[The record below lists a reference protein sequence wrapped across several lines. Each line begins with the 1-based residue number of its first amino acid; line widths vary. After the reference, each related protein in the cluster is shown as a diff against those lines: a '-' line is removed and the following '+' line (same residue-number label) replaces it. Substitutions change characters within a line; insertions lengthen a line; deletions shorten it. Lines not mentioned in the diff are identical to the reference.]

1 MKIRL
6 SPKRKVVL
14 IDINATQDLIKIWNR
29 RWISLRILKLKKV
42 LEDLCYGANEWCLGL
57 SPEV

>member
-1 MKIRL
+1 MNNKGMLNMKIRL

-29 RWISLRILKLKKV
+29 R
-42 LEDLCYGANEWCLGL
+42 
-57 SPEV
+57 